1 MCKCKLY
8 LKYLKLYKHFEPNY
22 FCPVVIFAQLIF
34 IIFDRMSDFFFNRS
48 DDNSEMGSF
57 IHTTGFLINNS
68 MKCIS
73 LCISVAQK
81 LIYYLL
87 SL

>member
-1 MCKCKLY
+1 MGKLF
-8 LKYLKLYKHFEPNY
+8 KYLKLYKHFEPNY

-81 LIYYLL
+81 LYYLL